1 MSVRRIL
8 VVELLGGFGDLL
20 MILPAVHALALS
32 HPAAAVTVLTFE
44 PGDELLTADPHVA
57 DVVVTDDHADGAP
70 RRAVAAE
77 LARTPYDLVVT
88 TTTYDGIAALCAENA
103 ASSVTNLWCQPPAN
117 ELVDRRFL
125 RLLAAEGAVT
135 PQYADQ
141 PLRVHLTDEEHA
153 TARREV
159 DAWLDGASGPPV
171 VLVPGAGM
179 AVKRW
184 PAAHWRA
191 LAAQAQGDG
200 RLVVTVGAAEAE
212 VAGALPLPAGDLR
225 SLAARFAALGERGG
239 VVVGGDTGP
248 VRLATAVD
256 TPAVGLFGPTLAGRY
271 GADPALSRSLQG
283 LPACPV
289 RRPLAISEQEC
300 WWAARCPLSADGPA
314 CMADIP
320 VAAVWDALT
329 EIAAAHQVSGAG
341 RSG

>member
-8 VVELLGGFGDLL
+8 VIELLGGFGDLL

-32 HPAAAVTVLTFE
+32 HPDAAVTVLTFR

-57 DVVVTDDHADGAP
+57 EVVVTDDHTDGAP

-103 ASSVTNLWCQPPAN
+103 ATSVTNLWRQPPGD

-125 RLLAAEGAVT
+125 RLLAADGVIA
-135 PQYADQ
+135 PHHGDH
-141 PLRVHLTDEEHA
+141 PLRVHLTDEEHVA
-153 TARREV
+153 ACREV
-159 DAWLDGASGPPV
+159 DTWLDGASGPPV

-184 PAAHWRA
+184 PTARWQA
-191 LAAQAQGDG
+191 LAAQAQRDG
-200 RLVVTVGAAEAE
+200 RPVVMVGGAEAE
-212 VAGALPLPAGDLR
+212 VAGALPLPAGSLR

-248 VRLATAVD
+248 VRLATAVGS
-256 TPAVGLFGPTLAGRY
+256 PAVGLFGPTLAGRY
-271 GADPALSRSLQG
+271 GADPGLSRSLQG
-283 LPACPV
+283 LPGCPV

-320 VAAVWDALT
+320 VESVWDALT
-329 EIAAAHQVSGAG
+329 EVAAAHQVSGAG